1 MPRHSYEHLMNAK
14 NTTVPLLDFPIYR
27 NDLNHLDLSQKTLI
41 NTINQYSFCIAQED
55 AAFKKALQGSAVLLP
70 DGMAIVAAARLLKN
84 TKITKIAG
92 AELHDFLLHQ
102 LNKTGGSC
110 FYLGAS
116 QDTLDKITAKV
127 NLEFPKVQVHS
138 YSPPFKTVFS
148 EIDSQKMV
156 GAVNAVSPDVLFIG
170 MTAPKQEKWAFEHK
184 NLLQAQTI
192 CSIGAVF
199 DFYAGTVKRPSPFWI
214 SLRLEWFIRLI
225 KEPHRMWKRYL
236 YYGPVF
242 IGYILREKVKLLFTN
257 SKN

>member
-1 MPRHSYEHLMNAK
+1 MNPK
-14 NTTVPLLDFPIYR
+14 PKSIPLLDFSVYS
-27 NDLNHLDLSQKTLI
+27 NNLQQLDLSKKTLI

-55 AAFKKALQGSAVLLP
+55 SAFKKALQGSDILLP
-70 DGMAIVAAARLLKN
+70 DGMAIVAAARLLTN

-92 AELHDFLLHQ
+92 AELHDFLLHK
-102 LNKTGGSC
+102 LNETDGSC

-116 QDTLDKITAKV
+116 QDTLDKITDKV

-138 YSPPFKTVFS
+138 YSPPFKAVFS
-148 EIDSQKMV
+148 EIDNQKMV
-156 GAVNAVSPDVLFIG
+156 AAVNAVSPDVLFIG

-199 DFYAGTVKRPSPFWI
+199 DFYAGTVKRPSSFWI
-214 SLRLEWFIRLI
+214 ALRLEWFIRLI
-225 KEPHRMWKRYL
+225 KEPKRMWKRYL

>member
-1 MPRHSYEHLMNAK
+1 MNITA
-14 NTTVPLLDFPIYR
+14 TITLLDFPIYP
-27 NDLNHLDLSQKTLI
+27 NPLQQLDWSKKMLI

-55 AAFKKALQGSAVLLP
+55 AAFKKALQGSDVLLP
-70 DGMAIVAAARLLKN
+70 DGMAIVAAALLLTN

-92 AELHDFLLHQ
+92 AQLHDFLLYK
-102 LNKTGGSC
+102 LNEKGGSC

-116 QDTLDKITAKV
+116 EATLAKITAKV

-138 YSPPFKTVFS
+138 YSPHFKAVFTES
-148 EIDSQKMV
+148 DNQNMLA
-156 GAVNAVSPDVLFIG
+156 AVNAVAPEVLFIG

-184 NLLQAQTI
+184 AMLQAKTI

-214 SLRLEWFIRLI
+214 ALRLEWLIRLI
-225 KEPHRMWKRYL
+225 KEPRRMWKRYL
-236 YYGPVF
+236 YYGPIF
-242 IGYILREKVKLLFTN
+242 IGYILREKVNLLFTN

>member
-1 MPRHSYEHLMNAK
+1 MN
-14 NTTVPLLDFPIYR
+14 PSSLFLLDFPIYP
-27 NDLNHLDLSQKTLI
+27 NPLQQLDWSKKMLI

-55 AAFKKALQGSAVLLP
+55 AAFKKALQGAEVLLP
-70 DGMAIVAAARLLKN
+70 DGMAIVAATRLLTN

-92 AELHDFLLHQ
+92 AQLHDFLLHK
-102 LNKTGGSC
+102 LNETGGSC

-116 QDTLDKITAKV
+116 EATLAKITAKV

-138 YSPPFKTVFS
+138 YSPPFKAVFTES
-148 EIDSQKMV
+148 DNQNMLA
-156 GAVNAVSPDVLFIG
+156 AVKAVAPEVLFIG

-184 NLLQAQTI
+184 AMLQAKTI

-214 SLRLEWFIRLI
+214 ALRLEWLIRLI
-225 KEPHRMWKRYL
+225 KEPRRMWKRYL
-236 YYGPVF
+236 YYGPIF
-242 IGYILREKVKLLFTN
+242 IGYILREKVNLLFTN

>member
-1 MPRHSYEHLMNAK
+1 MN
-14 NTTVPLLDFPIYR
+14 PSSLFLLDFPIYP
-27 NDLNHLDLSQKTLI
+27 NPLQQLDWSKKMLI

-55 AAFKKALQGSAVLLP
+55 AAFKKALQGAEVLLP
-70 DGMAIVAAARLLKN
+70 DGMAIVAAARLLTN

-92 AELHDFLLHQ
+92 AQLHDFLLYK
-102 LNKTGGSC
+102 LNETGGSC

-116 QDTLDKITAKV
+116 EATLAKITAKV

-138 YSPPFKTVFS
+138 YSPPFKAVFTES
-148 EIDSQKMV
+148 DNQKMLA
-156 GAVNAVSPDVLFIG
+156 AVNAIAPEVLFIG

-184 NLLQAQTI
+184 ALLQARTI

-214 SLRLEWFIRLI
+214 ALRLEWLIRLI
-225 KEPHRMWKRYL
+225 KEPRRMWKRYL
-236 YYGPVF
+236 YYGPIF
-242 IGYILREKVKLLFTN
+242 IGYILREKVNLLFTN